1 MQKVVMILSCVVHL
15 SRACGD
21 CTRAHEGKLTGG
33 KLGYVYME
41 PYQPF
46 PVPVQVRL
54 LKEVVDELKTQRAGF
69 ALTATG
75 DTSPPL
81 GR

>member
-33 KLGYVYME
+33 KLGNHGILTLLLDCS
-41 PYQPF
+41 
-46 PVPVQVRL
+46 VR
-54 LKEVVDELKTQRAGF
+54 RYA
-69 ALTATG
+69 AL
-75 DTSPPL
+75 
-81 GR
+81 